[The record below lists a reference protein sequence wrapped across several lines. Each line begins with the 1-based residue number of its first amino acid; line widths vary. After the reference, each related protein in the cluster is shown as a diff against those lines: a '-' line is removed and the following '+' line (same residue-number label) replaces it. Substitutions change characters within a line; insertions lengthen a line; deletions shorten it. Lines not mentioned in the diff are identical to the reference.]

1 MSSVACLAVVS
12 AGHDWRENGLSSKP
26 AMDRS
31 YGTFMPA
38 DLAAASTP
46 AAISSLEPKI
56 AVGGSRS
63 ASSRRAPRKPS
74 SKV

>member
-1 MSSVACLAVVS
+1 
-12 AGHDWRENGLSSKP
+12 
-26 AMDRS
+26 
-31 YGTFMPA
+31 MPA

-63 ASSRRAPRKPS
+63 ASRRRAPRKPS